1 MKRRQISPSAL
12 PAIGQPFAGGFYA
25 GRIYFDGAEFALID
39 AGREFETTA
48 HWWDQ
53 EGPKPRIRGTQS
65 RYDGMANTKAMAEEG
80 SAIARKVLGMNVRGS
95 WGWHIPSIEELNLL
109 RSNLLQ
115 LEDWGRQSGFGN
127 DTDAPNAFAC
137 THTYWSSTQKEGSAT
152 AWCMHMLPWSYPDS
166 NWVSQEKGI
175 RPVKVLQIKA
185 DAYVH
190 NPASDAPIA
199 ESIAAQVDLQG
210 LTASPAVAEVLGQFI
225 NEDTG
230 RFYGRTDDLLAQL
243 AIIAG
248 EARA

>member
-185 DAYVH
+185 DAFVH
-190 NPASDAPIA
+190 ELSTDIA
-199 ESIAAQVDLQG
+199 TNVAVCDLVG

-230 RFYGRTDDLLAQL
+230 RFYGRTDDLLARL
-243 AIIAG
+243 AMIAG

>member
-53 EGPKPRIRGTQS
+53 DGPKPRIRGTQS

-95 WGWHIPSIEELNLL
+95 WGWHIPSIEELNVL

-115 LEDWGRQSGFGN
+115 LEDWGRDSFGPIK
-127 DTDAPNAFAC
+127 DAPNAFAC

-185 DAYVH
+185 DAFVH
-190 NPASDAPIA
+190 EPSTDIA
-199 ESIAAQVDLQG
+199 TNVAVCDLVG

-230 RFYGRTDDLLAQL
+230 RFYGRTDDLLARL
-243 AIIAG
+243 AMIAG

>member
-25 GRIYFDGAEFALID
+25 GRIYFDGAEFAVID
-39 AGREFETTA
+39 AGREYETTA

-53 EGPKPRIRGTQS
+53 AGPKPRIRGTQS

-80 SAIARKVLGMNVRGS
+80 SAIALKVLGMNVRGS

-115 LEDWGRQSGFGN
+115 LEDWGRDSLGPIK
-127 DTDAPNAFAC
+127 DAPNAFAC

-152 AWCMHMLPWSYPDS
+152 AWCIHMLPWSYPDS
-166 NWVSQEKGI
+166 NWVSQCKGI

-185 DAYVH
+185 DTFVH
-190 NPASDAPIA
+190 DPASDARIV
-199 ESIAAQVDLQG
+199 EGIAAQVDLQG
-210 LTASPAVAEVLGQFI
+210 LTSSSAVAEVLGQFI

-230 RFYGRTDDLLAQL
+230 RFYGRTDDLLARL
-243 AIIAG
+243 AQIAG

>member
-1 MKRRQISPSAL
+1 MKRRQISPAAL

-25 GRIYFDGAEFALID
+25 GRIYFDGSEFALID

-53 EGPKPRIRGTQS
+53 DGPKPRIRGTQS

-115 LEDWGRQSGFGN
+115 LEDWGRQSRFGN

-185 DAYVH
+185 DAFVH
-190 NPASDAPIA
+190 EPSTDIA
-199 ESIAAQVDLQG
+199 TNVAVCDLAG

-230 RFYGRTDDLLAQL
+230 RFYGRTDDLLARL
-243 AIIAG
+243 AMIAG
-248 EARA
+248 ETRA

>member
-1 MKRRQISPSAL
+1 MKRRQISPAAL

-25 GRIYFDGAEFALID
+25 GRIYFDGTEYALID
-39 AGREFETTA
+39 AGRDFECTA
-48 HWWDQ
+48 HWWEQ
-53 EGPKPRIRGTQS
+53 EGPRPRIRGSQH

-95 WGWHIPSIEELNLL
+95 WGWHIPSIEELNVL

-115 LEDWGRQSGFGN
+115 LEDWGRDSFGPIK
-127 DTDAPNAFAC
+127 DAPNAFAC

-152 AWCMHMLPWSYPDS
+152 AWCMHMLPWSCPDS
-166 NWVSQEKGI
+166 NWVSQCKGI

-185 DAYVH
+185 DAFVH
-190 NPASDAPIA
+190 DPVSDPRIVQGM
-199 ESIAAQVDLQG
+199 AAQVDLQG

-243 AIIAG
+243 AMIAG
-248 EARA
+248 EARP

>member
-1 MKRRQISPSAL
+1 MKRRQISPAAL

-25 GRIYFDGAEFALID
+25 GRIYFEDSEYALID
-39 AGREFETTA
+39 AGREFECTA
-48 HWWDQ
+48 HWWEQ
-53 EGPKPRIRGTQS
+53 EGPRPRIRGSQH

-109 RSNLLQ
+109 RANLLQ
-115 LEDWGRQSGFGN
+115 LKDWGRQSGLGN

-137 THTYWSSTQKEGSAT
+137 THTYWSSTQREGSAT

-185 DAYVH
+185 DAFVH
-190 NPASDAPIA
+190 EPASDAPIA
-199 ESIAAQVDLQG
+199 VQADLQG

-230 RFYGRTDDLLAQL
+230 RFYGRTDDLLARL
-243 AIIAG
+243 AMIAG
-248 EARA
+248 EARP

>member
-12 PAIGQPFAGGFYA
+12 PAGGFYA

-53 EGPKPRIRGTQS
+53 EGPKPRIHGTQS

-115 LEDWGRQSGFGN
+115 LEDWGRDSLGPIK
-127 DTDAPNAFAC
+127 DAPNAFAC

-166 NWVSQEKGI
+166 NWVSQCKGI

-185 DAYVH
+185 DTFVH
-190 NPASDAPIA
+190 DPASDARIV
-199 ESIAAQVDLQG
+199 EGIAAQVDLQG

-243 AIIAG
+243 AVIVG
-248 EARA
+248 EPRP

>member
-1 MKRRQISPSAL
+1 MKRRQVSTAAL

-25 GRIYFDGAEFALID
+25 GRIYFEGTEFALID
-39 AGREFETTA
+39 AGRDFETTA

-53 EGPKPRIRGTQS
+53 EGPRPRIRGSQH

-95 WGWHIPSIEELNLL
+95 WGWHIPSIEELNIL

-115 LEDWGRQSGFGN
+115 LEDWGRDSFGPIK
-127 DTDAPNAFAC
+127 DAPNAFAC

-185 DAYVH
+185 DAFVH
-190 NPASDAPIA
+190 EPSTDFATNVA
-199 ESIAAQVDLQG
+199 VCDLGG
-210 LTASPAVAEVLGQFI
+210 LTASPAVAEVLGHFI

-243 AIIAG
+243 AMIAG
-248 EARA
+248 EARP